1 MKHLNRISALFAG
14 CLMLCSMCVPSAVS
28 AADETPADS
37 YDYGDIN
44 LDHSVDV
51 SDVVLLARYSA
62 EDKTAVISAQGK
74 QLADVNG
81 DGDVTKDD
89 TVAILEYIAKK
100 RPTLG
105 PAEQPPAPVGKTVC
119 LTADMDADEVAGKK
133 ADSAFISSQLGFAAN
148 LLRETDLD
156 ESKHRLENEQQKN
169 LLISPLSVSLA
180 LGMTANGAKGETLAE
195 MEKVL
200 GGDLGIENLNAYYAD
215 YIKNLTA
222 ENEAKL
228 HIANSIWARDDAA
241 RLIVPDAFLKA
252 TKSYYMIST
261 AG

>member
-1 MKHLNRISALFAG
+1 MKNARRFAAFFAS
-14 CLMLCSMCVPSAVS
+14 CLMLGSTGLSYAVS
-28 AADETPADS
+28 AEDTAQADS
-37 YDYGDIN
+37 YDYGDVN

-51 SDVVLLARYSA
+51 SDAVLLARYSA

-105 PAEQPPAPVGKTVC
+105 PAVQPPAPVGKTVC

-148 LLRETDLD
+148 LLRETDLP
-156 ESKHRLENEQQKN
+156 
-169 LLISPLSVSLA
+169 I
-180 LGMTANGAKGETLAE
+180 GEIAARCGFPVQTH
-195 MEKVL
+195 
-200 GGDLGIENLNAYYAD
+200 LNAVFRRTYGTTLRAYRNSP
-215 YIKNLTA
+215 KTA
-222 ENEAKL
+222 PSE
-228 HIANSIWARDDAA
+228 
-241 RLIVPDAFLKA
+241 
-252 TKSYYMIST
+252 
-261 AG
+261 